1 MSKLKE
7 LREARAKI
15 HADLATVLALP
26 ASTENN
32 ERARKLLDESNKLKT
47 DIDKIETRGL
57 SGIGDV
63 LNSDTEVE
71 YRRAFQTYLRMG
83 EANMPHD
90 MKESLKQRKLE
101 KRANGEGAPTNGHI
115 GTYSDLGYFVPTG
128 FVNAVE
134 IATKW
139 YANLMDA
146 FGSITTGSGNPLPYP
161 TSNDTTQKASQIGE
175 NAGPVSE
182 QDLTAN
188 QVVFGAW
195 KYTSG
200 IIRASLELVEDSAFD
215 IESFVAKQMGI
226 RFGREWEDVLTNGD
240 GDNKPT
246 GILIAIADAG
256 ITPVIAQG
264 SVSNDGIT
272 GNTGVNSVGY
282 WDLVN
287 LEHSVDKSY
296 RKGASYMM
304 HDTTV
309 ASLQKVLDKFGRPL
323 FVPGIN
329 GEPDKVNGY
338 PIVVN
343 NSMPQIAAS
352 ATSIVF
358 GDLSKFL
365 VRRVMDFRV
374 QVLRERY
381 ADYGQ
386 TGYVGFARIDSN
398 LLDAGTHPINV
409 LQHHS

>member
-15 HADLATVLALP
+15 HADLAGVLALP
-26 ASTENN
+26 PTAENN
-32 ERARKLLDESNKLKT
+32 ERARKMLDDSNKLKVEL
-47 DIDKIETRGL
+47 DKIETRGL
-57 SGIGDV
+57 STMTEVLKGD
-63 LNSDTEVE
+63 SDVE

-83 EANMPHD
+83 ESTPSETKAI
-90 MKESLKQRKLE
+90 LRE
-101 KRANGEGAPTNGHI
+101 KRANGEGAPITNHI
-115 GTYSDLGYFVPTG
+115 GSYSDLGFFVPTG
-128 FVNAVE
+128 FVNAIEV
-134 IATKW
+134 ATKW
-139 YANLMDA
+139 YANLMDV

-161 TSNDTTQKASQIGE
+161 TSNDTTQEASQIGE

-182 QDLTAN
+182 QDLTAA
-188 QVVFGAW
+188 QIVFGAW

-200 IIRASLELVEDSAFD
+200 IIRASIELVEDSAFD

-226 RFGREWEDVLTNGD
+226 RFGRKWEDVLTNGT
-240 GDNKPT
+240 GSNQPT
-246 GILIAIADAG
+246 GLLVAVADSG

-309 ASLQKVLDKFGRPL
+309 ASLQRVLDKFGRPL

-338 PIVVN
+338 PITIN

-352 ATSIVF
+352 ATSIAF
-358 GDLSKFL
+358 GDMSKFL

-374 QVLRERY
+374 LVLRERY

-398 LLDAGTHPINV
+398 LLDAGTHPINL
-409 LQHHS
+409 LQQHS